1 MAEKEVSAMKMSVIV
16 YGLTAQQEALLEAA
30 VPEEYKVV
38 VAESVTELIITNSVI
53 AVADMAAF
61 SKDGLR
67 TLLAYYMDVGQRLDE
82 TVVWLGNGDL
92 PDLPSFVRCGSFLE
106 LLTDLEGIISRAQSR
121 YDTMQMFCGGYDCLP
136 KHAIAESMEADVY
149 TALRR
154 KCGDNPDVHT
164 LAQVRRQW
172 QAVLEAGA
180 AEELATVYELARW
193 LDRKG
198 EPYEI
203 QCAAEFSFILDLL
216 DIPTKPGSTPEAAYQ
231 FTLPQHLQPQIHQW
245 QQHHWNA
252 CGKMPVF
259 VFV

>member
-1 MAEKEVSAMKMSVIV
+1 
-16 YGLTAQQEALLEAA
+16 
-30 VPEEYKVV
+30 
-38 VAESVTELIITNSVI
+38 
-53 AVADMAAF
+53 
-61 SKDGLR
+61 
-67 TLLAYYMDVGQRLDE
+67 MDVGQRLDE

-136 KHAIAESMEADVY
+136 KYAIAESMEADVY
-149 TALRR
+149 AALGR
-154 KCGDNPDVHT
+154 KCGDNPDAHT

-180 AEELATVYELARW
+180 AEELATVYELSRW
-193 LDRKG
+193 LNRSG

-203 QCAAEFSFILDLL
+203 QCTAEFSFILDLL
-216 DIPTKPGSTPEAAYQ
+216 DIPTKPGSTPEGVYQ
-231 FTLPQHLQPQIHQW
+231 FTLPQHLQPKISQW

-252 CGKMPVF
+252 CGKMPAF